1 MAVVHQAGPPSV
13 KETCKTEREIIRAS
27 CRVNWL
33 GLCHDAHGQELT
45 VFHRLILHRDSS
57 PLFHLSFYLSVV
69 VHDKVQ
75 CVLPGSIFIGTTAS
89 DLERKRSSTGSAAV
103 NYFSNDLL
111 AQMEREPAEIFHC
124 THRFFLR

>member
-1 MAVVHQAGPPSV
+1 MAVVHRAGPPSV
-13 KETCKTEREIIRAS
+13 KKRAKLIVKS
-27 CRVNWL
+27 LGQAARWNWL

-89 DLERKRSSTGSAAV
+89 DLERKRSSTASDGCDRTG
-103 NYFSNDLL
+103 NRFGGLL
-111 AQMEREPAEIFHC
+111 SL
-124 THRFFLR
+124 FF